1 MIKYVILIPSFND
14 WECLNLLIP
23 KIDQVLKNTNENV
36 DVLIV
41 NDGSTKKNH
50 LVFKKISHLKKIE
63 VLNLRKNVKAQIAIA
78 TGLNFLKKEKFQGGI
93 IVMDADGQDDPEYLI
108 DIFKESKKNPERTIT
123 INRSKRDDELPFK
136 ILYQMYLFLL
146 FLLTFKYLKFGVYS
160 YLHSSSLD
168 KILSTND
175 IHLAY
180 AASLAKHF
188 KNKNVIFAPRKKRI
202 LGESQNNYKS
212 LTHYALKIISVFR
225 NQVLIN
231 SIVLVF
237 ISFLL
242 SKLITS
248 SALFL
253 FILLGL
259 LFFNVIIFLLAYQI
273 NKSHLVN
280 DTLKNIEN
288 IENLRN
294 ELLK

>member
-23 KIDQVLKNTNENV
+23 KIDQALKNTNEEV

-41 NDGSTKKNH
+41 NDGSTKKNN
-50 LVFKKISHLKKIE
+50 LVFKKIAHLKKIE
-63 VLNLRKNVKAQIAIA
+63 VLNLKNNVKAQIAIA

-93 IVMDADGQDDPEYLI
+93 IVMDADGQDDPEYLV

-123 INRSKRDDELPFK
+123 INRTKREDELKFK
-136 ILYQMYLFLL
+136 IFYQMYLFLS

-180 AASLAKHF
+180 VASLAKHF

-202 LGESQNNYKS
+202 FGKSQNNYIS
-212 LTHYALKIISVFR
+212 LTYYALKIISTFR

-231 SIVLVF
+231 SIALVF

-242 SKLITS
+242 FNFNTS
-248 SALFL
+248 SPFFL
-253 FILLGL
+253 FILLTL

-273 NKSHLVN
+273 NKSHMVK
-280 DTLKNIEN
+280 DTLTNIEN
-288 IENLRN
+288 VRN

>member
-23 KIDQVLKNTNENV
+23 KIDQALENTNENV

-41 NDGSTKKNH
+41 NDGSTKKNN
-50 LVFKKISHLKKIE
+50 LVFKKMSHLKKIE

-136 ILYQMYLFLL
+136 ILYQMYLFLS

-231 SIVLVF
+231 SMVLVF

-253 FILLGL
+253 FILLAL

-273 NKSHLVN
+273 NKLHVVN

-294 ELLK
+294 ELL

>member
-23 KIDQVLKNTNENV
+23 KIDQALKNTNENV

-41 NDGSTKKNH
+41 NDGSTKKNN
-50 LVFKKISHLKKIE
+50 LVFKKMSHLKKIE

-93 IVMDADGQDDPEYLI
+93 IVMDADGQDDPEYLV
-108 DIFKESKKNPERTIT
+108 DIIKQSKQNHERTIT
-123 INRSKRDDELPFK
+123 INRTKRDDELLFK

-253 FILLGL
+253 FILLAL

-280 DTLKNIEN
+280 DSLKNIEN
-288 IENLRN
+288 IENLGN
-294 ELLK
+294 ELL

>member
-50 LVFKKISHLKKIE
+50 LAFKKISHLKKIE
-63 VLNLRKNVKAQIAIA
+63 VLNLKNNVKAQIAIA

-93 IVMDADGQDDPEYLI
+93 IVMDADGQDDPEYLV
-108 DIFKESKKNPERTIT
+108 DIFKESKKNPERTIA
-123 INRSKRDDELPFK
+123 INRTKREDELKFK
-136 ILYQMYLFLL
+136 IFYQMYLFLS

-180 AASLAKHF
+180 VASLAKHF

-202 LGESQNNYKS
+202 FGKSQNNYIS
-212 LTHYALKIISVFR
+212 LTYYALKIISTFR

-231 SIVLVF
+231 SIALVF

-242 SKLITS
+242 FNFNTS
-248 SALFL
+248 SPFFL
-253 FILLGL
+253 FILLTL

-273 NKSHLVN
+273 NKSHMVK
-280 DTLKNIEN
+280 DTLTNIEN
-288 IENLRN
+288 VRN

>member
-14 WECLNLLIP
+14 WGCLNLLIP
-23 KIDQVLKNTNENV
+23 KIDQALKNTNENV

-41 NDGSTKKNH
+41 NDGSTKKNN
-50 LVFKKISHLKKIE
+50 LVFKKIVHLKKIE
-63 VLNLRKNVKAQIAIA
+63 VLNLRNNVKAQIAIA

-93 IVMDADGQDDPEYLI
+93 IVMDADGQDDPEYLV

-123 INRSKRDDELPFK
+123 INRTKREDELKFK
-136 ILYQMYLFLL
+136 IFYQMYLFLS
-146 FLLTFKYLKFGVYS
+146 FLLTFKNLKFGVYS

-253 FILLGL
+253 FILLAL

-273 NKSHLVN
+273 NKSHVVN

-294 ELLK
+294 ELL

>member
-23 KIDQVLKNTNENV
+23 KIDQALKNTNENV

-41 NDGSTKKNH
+41 NDGSTKKNN
-50 LVFKKISHLKKIE
+50 LVFKKMSHLKKIE
-63 VLNLRKNVKAQIAIA
+63 VLNLRNNVKAQIAIA

-93 IVMDADGQDDPEYLI
+93 IVMDADGQDDPAYLVDMI
-108 DIFKESKKNPERTIT
+108 KESKKNPERTIT
-123 INRSKRDDELPFK
+123 INRTKRDDELLFR
-136 ILYQMYLFLL
+136 ILYQMYLFLS
-146 FLLTFKYLKFGVYS
+146 FVLTFKYLKFCVYS

-180 AASLAKHF
+180 AASLATHF

-202 LGESQNNYKS
+202 IGESQNNYKT

-225 NQVLIN
+225 NQVLVN

-242 SKLITS
+242 SKFITS
-248 SALFL
+248 SIFFL
-253 FILLGL
+253 FILLAL

-273 NKSHLVN
+273 NKSHIVKN
-280 DTLKNIEN
+280 TLTNVEN

-294 ELLK
+294 EHL

>member
-23 KIDQVLKNTNENV
+23 KIDQALKNTNENV

-41 NDGSTKKNH
+41 NDGSTKKNN
-50 LVFKKISHLKKIE
+50 LVFKKMSHLKKIE

-93 IVMDADGQDDPEYLI
+93 IVMDADGQDDPKYLI

-123 INRSKRDDELPFK
+123 INRTKRDDELPFK

-212 LTHYALKIISVFR
+212 LTHYALKIISVFK

-231 SIVLVF
+231 SMVLVF

-253 FILLGL
+253 FILLAL

-273 NKSHLVN
+273 NKSHVVN

-294 ELLK
+294 ELL

>member
-41 NDGSTKKNH
+41 NDGSTKKNN
-50 LVFKKISHLKKIE
+50 LVFKKMSNLKKIE

-123 INRSKRDDELPFK
+123 INRTKRDDELPFK
-136 ILYQMYLFLL
+136 ILYQMYLFLS

-212 LTHYALKIISVFR
+212 LTHYALKIISVFK

-231 SIVLVF
+231 SMVLVF

-253 FILLGL
+253 FILLAL

-273 NKSHLVN
+273 NKSHVVN

-294 ELLK
+294 ELL

>member
-23 KIDQVLKNTNENV
+23 KIDQALKNTNENV

-41 NDGSTKKNH
+41 NDGSTKKNN
-50 LVFKKISHLKKIE
+50 LVFKKIIHLKKIE
-63 VLNLRKNVKAQIAIA
+63 VLNLRNNVKAQIAIA

-108 DIFKESKKNPERTIT
+108 DIFKQSKKNPEKTIT
-123 INRSKRDDELPFK
+123 INRTKRDDELSFK
-136 ILYQMYLFLL
+136 ILYQMYLFLS

-188 KNKNVIFAPRKKRI
+188 KNKKAIFAPRKKRI
-202 LGESQNNYKS
+202 LGQSQNNYKS
-212 LTHYALKIISVFR
+212 LTYYALKIISVFR
-225 NQVLIN
+225 NQVLVN
-231 SIVLVF
+231 SVALII

-242 SKLITS
+242 SKFMTS
-248 SALFL
+248 LTFFL
-253 FILLGL
+253 FILLAL

-273 NKSHLVN
+273 NKSHLVKDN
-280 DTLKNIEN
+280 LTNIEN

-294 ELLK
+294 

>member
-23 KIDQVLKNTNENV
+23 KIDQALKNTDENV

-41 NDGSTKKNH
+41 NDGSTKKNN
-50 LVFKKISHLKKIE
+50 LVFKKMSHLKKIE

-136 ILYQMYLFLL
+136 ILYQMYLFLS

-253 FILLGL
+253 FILLAL

-273 NKSHLVN
+273 NKSHVVN

-294 ELLK
+294 ELL

>member
-23 KIDQVLKNTNENV
+23 KIDQALKNTNENV

-41 NDGSTKKNH
+41 NDGSTKKNN
-50 LVFKKISHLKKIE
+50 LVFKKIVHLKKIE

-123 INRSKRDDELPFK
+123 INRTKRDDELPFK

-160 YLHSSSLD
+160 YLYSSSLD

-180 AASLAKHF
+180 AASLEKHF

-212 LTHYALKIISVFR
+212 LTHYALNIISVFR

-253 FILLGL
+253 FILLAL

-288 IENLRN
+288 IENLSN
-294 ELLK
+294 